1 MRKRLFVALIA
12 LIGALPVIALTSPA
26 NASSEYPYSGP
37 YFGASNLPPGCVRN
51 MSENEPANGCYHMR
65 TGLNALDSP
74 QVDVVVMVP
83 VSATAERDVRIMRQ
97 SVEMWEAGID
107 YLADRMELDW
117 LAEGMDFHITV
128 DTFDPA
134 DSSAGGEF
142 TTYPIVDPEIV
153 VIATNPVGGIG
164 IGIEPVSF
172 GAQEFEFLSEDMV
185 PCHNVKNP
193 FDFEYWENLPG
204 FDSHHEER
212 SGTYTEDCGGAG
224 GNICFA
230 VNGAIDPD
238 PKAIDFF
245 GLFDLVSHEFGH
257 CLTVGHVGDGAEGS
271 WGVLPSNDIMAY
283 SKDPAD
289 GTKCVSTLDVE
300 GVALRMSRYL
310 DTNGDGQIDE
320 RDHLGANDHLG
331 DGAGGTGF
339 QVQHP
344 RDHLYAS
351 STGLPT
357 DCPQPDQEAIPSA
370 KTHWTPSPTDTSEA
384 ALTLSSPADG
394 ASSSAGVFQITGKVE
409 HRSTVVSTPPTSPTG
424 SFDDADDDASTP
436 VTEILSFDTAATAT
450 HIDTTIHLSE
460 IWPSPDVSSP
470 VSYSVT
476 IDGRKIDSF
485 VRYPVV
491 DGGVL
496 TWDGAAYLE
505 DGASAW
511 DTEAKAVRFH
521 ISREYLAN
529 AGITSPYE
537 VSVSANL
544 GSIVN
549 TPDDLAP
556 ETGSTVGIAAS
567 RSVAVPLVT
576 PARAV
581 AGEART
587 VTFEHE
593 DGNTFYP
600 EQSEA
605 GTGGLL
611 VDNGHDFA
619 LQLPE
624 TSDITFSLEWT
635 DETGGSDL
643 DLSVSGA
650 RHGRAASFEANPEVL
665 EVQDALGVV
674 DIRVSPSMITNPLGV
689 NYTLTAR
696 IVPDP
701 NGDGD
706 SDGVADPVDD
716 CPMHPGIASDG
727 CSRRDEQVIVYV
739 DGKQVGSQHVETIDG
754 SDTFS
759 TSIVIPAGRHEVTVV
774 WDDDG
779 EQLARRTLFL
789 HRAGAGPV
797 SDTPDGGTPPPPAA
811 DPGTAPSHRAS
822 PPQSGYWMVARE
834 GTVFA
839 FGDARWMGNAPVGST
854 DAVDVEATPSRA
866 GYWVVDAAGHVF
878 SFGDAAY
885 FGGSTGLLR
894 GESVTSMSAT
904 PTGKGYWLFTTQGRV
919 KAFGDA
925 KLHGDMSGTKL
936 NGPVL
941 DSIPTPSGNGY
952 YMVAS
957 DGGVFT
963 FGDARFAGSMGATK
977 LNAPVQSLVPDADGD
992 GYWLVASDGGIF
1004 SFAADFFGSMGSV
1017 RLNKPVTGMV
1027 GSTTGHGY
1035 LMVAEDGG
1043 IFTFGDVVFRGS
1055 LGASPPPFPITS
1067 VAGV

>member
-1 MRKRLFVALIA
+1 VRKRLFVVLIA
-12 LIGALPVIALTSPA
+12 LIGALPIVALTPPA
-26 NASSEYPYSGP
+26 SASAEYPYSGP
-37 YFGASNLPPGCVRN
+37 YFGANNLPPGCVRN
-51 MSENEPANGCYHMR
+51 MSENEPANACYHMR

-74 QVDVVVMVP
+74 KVDVLVMVP
-83 VSATAERDVRIMRQ
+83 VSATAERDARIMRQ
-97 SVEMWEAGID
+97 SIEMWEAGID

-117 LAEGMDFHITV
+117 LSDGMDFHITV

-134 DSSAGGEF
+134 GDGGEF

-164 IGIEPVSF
+164 IGVEPVSF
-172 GAQEFEFLSEDMV
+172 GSQIFEFMSEDMV
-185 PCHNVKNP
+185 PCHNVTNP

-204 FDSHHEER
+204 FDSHHESR
-212 SGTYTEDCGGAG
+212 SGTYTEDCGGGG

-230 VNGAIDPD
+230 INGAIDPD
-238 PKAIDFF
+238 PRTIDFF
-245 GLFDLVSHEFGH
+245 GLFDLVSHEVGH
-257 CLTVGHVGDGAEGS
+257 CLTIGHVGDGAEGS
-271 WGVLPSNDIMAY
+271 WGPVPTNDIMAY
-283 SKDPAD
+283 SADPPN

-300 GVALRMSRYL
+300 GIALRMSRYL
-310 DTNGDGQIDE
+310 DANGDGEIDE
-320 RDHLGANDHLG
+320 RDHLHANDQFG
-331 DGAGGTGF
+331 DGFGGTGF

-344 RDHLYAS
+344 RDHLFAS

-357 DCPQPDQEAIPSA
+357 DCPQPDLEPVPGAR
-370 KTHWTPSPTDTSEA
+370 TNWTPSPTDTSEA
-384 ALTLSSPADG
+384 ALTVTSPVDG
-394 ASSSAGVFQITGKVE
+394 ASSTSGVFQITGKVE

-450 HIDTTIHLSE
+450 HVDTTIHLAE

-496 TWDGAAYLE
+496 TWDGGGYLE
-505 DGASAW
+505 DGASTW
-511 DTEAKAVRFH
+511 DTEAKTVSFH
-521 ISREYLAN
+521 ISRAYLAN

-544 GSIVN
+544 GSLIN

-556 ETGSTVGIAAS
+556 ETGETVGIAAS
-567 RSVAVPLVT
+567 RTAAVPLVT
-576 PARAV
+576 PARAL

-593 DGNTFYP
+593 DDNTFYP
-600 EQSEA
+600 DQSEL

-611 VDNGHDFA
+611 LDAGHYFA

-624 TSDITFSLEWT
+624 TSDITFELEWT
-635 DETGGSDL
+635 DATGGSDL

-650 RHGRAASFEANPEVL
+650 RYGSATSADANPEIL
-665 EVQDALGVV
+665 EVQDALGVL
-674 DIRVSPSMITNPLGV
+674 DIRVSPSLVTNPMGV
-689 NYTLTAR
+689 TYTLTAH

-701 NGDGD
+701 DGDGD
-706 SDGVADPVDD
+706 SDGFADPVDA

-727 CSRRDEQVIVYV
+727 CSRRDERVVVYV
-739 DGKQVGSQHVETIDG
+739 DGTEVASQHVETIAG
-754 SDTFS
+754 ADTFAM
-759 TSIVIPAGRHEVTVV
+759 SIVIPRGTHEVTVV

-779 EQLARRTLFL
+779 KKLASRTLSL
-789 HRAGAGPV
+789 SRPGGGA
-797 SDTPDGGTPPPPAA
+797 PP
-811 DPGTAPSHRAS
+811 TS
-822 PPQSGYWMVARE
+822 PPGPPSGDPRPGPSNSSSPPLSGYWMVARE

-839 FGDARWMGNAPVGST
+839 FGDARWMGNAPVGSVT
-854 DAVDVEATPSRA
+854 AVDVEATPTRA

-885 FGGSTGLLR
+885 FGGSTGLRR
-894 GESVTSMSAT
+894 GEEVTSMSAT
-904 PTGKGYWLFTTQGRV
+904 PSGKGYWLFTTQGR
-919 KAFGDA
+919 ALALGDA
-925 KLHGDMSGTKL
+925 KHHGDMSGTKL

-963 FGDARFAGSMGATK
+963 FGDASFAGSMGATR
-977 LNAPVQSLVPDADGD
+977 LNAPVQSLVPDADGA

-1004 SFAADFFGSMGSV
+1004 AFDADFFGSMGSV
-1017 RLNKPVTGMV
+1017 KLNQPVTGMV
-1027 GSTTGHGY
+1027 GSRTGRGY

-1055 LGASPPPFPITS
+1055 LGASPPPFPIAS
-1067 VAGV
+1067 VTGV